1 MKAEMKEFL
10 KEEIQEVNKSRT
22 SVLIG
27 IAMLILDIVLV
38 ICSVINIY
46 SLILA
51 LPLVL
56 IIRRQMLEFRE
67 KKMVLLLM
75 ECIFDEDKKNSNK

>member
-67 KKMVLLLM
+67 NKMVLLLM